1 METRQIKSKD
11 RVRERGEVFTAER
24 EVKAM
29 VDLVNDEAV
38 KVECDGGTF
47 LEPACGTGNFLI
59 EILARKCA
67 ALKIAKKPNA
77 KDAERYAFRLS
88 LALTKL
94 YGIDIM
100 PDNVRD
106 CRKRLADFVLAEFDK
121 VVKGKDNGARK
132 ELEDAAEVIT
142 AINIVEGDALKYKRN
157 DGKPIVFVKWRAGDD
172 NFRGGFSFG
181 ITPYYFD
188 TMVGESV
195 GADPRAARG
204 RASAPD
210 SHTSGRAAC
219 PYAADLF
226 EIKQPLERSPQFAFY
241 KIREVEE
248 FMKGIEL

>member
-1 METRQIKSKD
+1 MRSFFLLSSGRQKESMSENARQIKSKD
-11 RVRERGEVFTAER
+11 RVRDRGEVFTAER

-100 PDNVRD
+100 SDNVRD

-121 VVKGKDNGARK
+121 VVKDKDRGARK

-188 TMVGESV
+188 TMVDDG
-195 GADPRAARG
+195 RG
-204 RASAPD
+204 TRP
-210 SHTSGRAAC
+210 AC
-219 PYAADLF
+219 PQIADLF